1 MQTKNF
7 TKQELQAIIEQMDFM
22 ENSPLKETL
31 TTEIHLGNGTTAE
44 IFSHK
49 EGKITVK
56 FKVIE
61 SGNYFD
67 R

>member
-1 MQTKNF
+1 
-7 TKQELQAIIEQMDFM
+7 MDFM

-31 TTEIHLGNGTTAE
+31 TTETHLGNGTTAE